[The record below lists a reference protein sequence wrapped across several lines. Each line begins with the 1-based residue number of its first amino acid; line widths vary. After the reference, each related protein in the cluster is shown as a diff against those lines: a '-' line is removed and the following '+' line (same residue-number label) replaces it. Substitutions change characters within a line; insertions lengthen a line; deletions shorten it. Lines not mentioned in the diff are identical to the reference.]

1 MDKRGIRYQQAE
13 RMTTA
18 EGKVKRL
25 RLENEELRKALFR
38 ATESARIANEEAT
51 ARAVAQRQSGEA
63 LRAQLAELRS
73 THAERVYH
81 WTEVVRDYGNKASA
95 FDSMPLWRIAAQ
107 RLTERLRRS
116 A

>member
-25 RLENEELRKALFR
+25 RQECDDLRKQLFR
-38 ATESARIANEEAT
+38 AQESARIANEEAN
-51 ARAVAQRQSGEA
+51 ARAVAQQQSRDALREQLRQARADVDLWRGEA
-63 LRAQLAELRS
+63 GRWQA
-73 THAERVYH
+73 
-81 WTEVVRDYGNKASA
+81 
-95 FDSMPLWRIAAQ
+95 IANPPPEPG
-107 RLTERLRRS
+107 LLERLAARFGRS

>member
-1 MDKRGIRYQQAE
+1 MKMDKRGIRYQQAE
-13 RMTTA
+13 RTTTA

-63 LRAQLAELRS
+63 LRGQLEEARADATRWKS
-73 THAERVYH
+73 TAAKAWE
-81 WTEVVRDYGNKASA
+81 WNCEIRDT
-95 FDSMPLWRIAAQ
+95 PLWRIAAQ
-107 RLTERLRRS
+107 RLAARFRS
-116 A
+116 